1 MAGTRKTAVA
11 VVLAALALTATAC
24 NDTRSDGKNAA
35 PAAPT
40 AAASSAAVPSAAATP
55 SAVATPTKVSPA
67 AFLEQVTQKTSAAKS
82 AKVTETITV
91 GEVVM
96 KGDGAIA
103 WADGLQGELTMDLS
117 GSPLGKAMSG
127 LTGSQSA
134 PYRFTKDGMF
144 LRMGGEAVDALGGK
158 HWVHYSQA
166 DQAKASGG
174 MSDQLKSA
182 DPVEGVRAL
191 IATGK
196 VTEVGQ
202 ETVAGKA
209 TTHYS
214 GVLNADE
221 IAAAAGKSMTQDQ
234 LDQLKEKLTAA
245 GLSQETIDVWVDAD
259 QLVVQRT
266 EAGDTKA
273 GAFKAGVLYSDY
285 GVAVTTTA
293 PAASDTVEAA
303 ELMKLAKQG

>member
-24 NDTRSDGKNAA
+24 NDTKDDGKNAA

-40 AAASSAAVPSAAATP
+40 TAASSAAAAPA
-55 SAVATPTKVSPA
+55 KVSPA
-67 AFLEQVTQKTSAAKS
+67 VFLEQVTQKTSAAKS
-82 AKVTETITV
+82 AKVTETITM
-91 GEVVM
+91 GEIAM
-96 KGDGAIA
+96 KGDGVIS
-103 WADGLQGELTMDLS
+103 WADGLKGELTMDLS
-117 GSPLGKAMSG
+117 GSPLGKVMSP

-134 PYRFTKDGMF
+134 PYRFTKDGMY
-144 LRMGGEAVDALGGK
+144 LRMGGQMVDAVGGK

-174 MSDQLKSA
+174 ASDQLKSA

-191 IATGK
+191 IATNK

-209 TTHYS
+209 TTHYT

-221 IAAAAGKSMTQDQ
+221 IAAASGKGLTQAQ
-234 LDQLKEKLTAA
+234 LDQMKEKLTTA

-273 GAFKAGVLYSDY
+273 GAFKASVLYSDY
-285 GVAVTTTA
+285 GVAVTTA
-293 PAASDTVEAA
+293 SPVASDTIEAA
-303 ELMKLAKQG
+303 DLMKLAKQNSTS